1 MPLTPRTIV
10 VAARGGLGLA
20 AIGALIL
27 GFEPFDPPA
36 LFLTGTAWGV
46 SMLTLLS
53 FPRVRR
59 KDLLT
64 GLCAGCTF
72 AGYLATSGSIEAR
85 ALGALAGL
93 AAPLALSITFLV
105 MRTRHLA
112 ASNWHMPFTE
122 WQQLDR
128 RRRRDTPIVKLPP
141 ETVVI
146 DADRNY

>member
-1 MPLTPRTIV
+1 MALTPRTIV
-10 VAARGGLGLA
+10 ITARGGLGLA
-20 AIGALIL
+20 VIGCVIL
-27 GFEPFDPPA
+27 GLGQVNPPA
-36 LFLTGTAWGV
+36 LFLTGGGWVV

-59 KDLLT
+59 KDLLV
-64 GLCAGCTF
+64 GLCAGCAF
-72 AGYLATSGSIEAR
+72 AGYLAASGPIGTRGLA
-85 ALGALAGL
+85 ALAAL
-93 AAPLALSITFLV
+93 AAPLGLSITFLV

-112 ASNWHMPFTE
+112 ASNWHMPFSE

-128 RRRRDTPIVKLPP
+128 RRRRNTPVAQLPP